1 MAKILETFKDRSLE
15 IGPLADAPAGP
26 WKHWKLARDA
36 EGIAWLGFDKQ
47 GSSANTLNEETL
59 GELNSVL
66 NEIEQ
71 NPPKGLVLRSL
82 KRSGFIAG
90 ADINQFR
97 DSSADQVAANLTSAH
112 GIVDRLD
119 NLKIPTVA
127 VIHGFCLGGGLEIAL
142 ACDYRVAVD
151 SARLGFPEVMLGLHP
166 GLGGTVRLPH
176 LINPVEAMTAM
187 LTGRNLDARRSKRLG
202 LVDAVT
208 QERHVAGAVRDAVAG
223 KLRLNRASTSVAL
236 MNLGPAR
243 TLLAKRMRTEAAK
256 KAPEKHYPAPY
267 ALIDLWERHG
277 GSKRT
282 MQREEIASFG
292 KLLATPT
299 SQNLVRVFFLR
310 EKLKGNAGGKWPG
323 ERVHVI
329 GAGTMGADIAA
340 WCAWNG
346 LTVTL
351 ADMKPEPLGAAMK
364 RAARLYERRARGKT
378 IAVRDALD
386 RLIPDLKGEGA
397 RHADLII
404 EAVPEVLGLK
414 QKIFAACE
422 AVMKPDAVLATNTS
436 SIPLEQLREG
446 LKRPERFLGIHF
458 FNPVPVLQLVEVVHH
473 DKVAQDVVGL
483 ANSFLGAIDKLPV
496 PIKSA
501 PGFLVNRALMPY
513 LVEALAMVDEGHK
526 KEAIDHA
533 AEDYGMPMGPIEL
546 ADEVGLDICLHV
558 ADVLREQLPR
568 PMPATPQWLRD
579 MVAKGELGKK
589 SGKGMYVW
597 KDGKAQKAKVEEQP
611 GPDFADRLIL
621 PMIDVLVTCL
631 REGVVADEESID
643 GSMIFAT
650 GFAPFRGG
658 PMNYARQRGIPDVV
672 ASLERLAAAHGDRFK
687 PDPGWA
693 NLK

>member
-1 MAKILETFKDRSLE
+1 
-15 IGPLADAPAGP
+15 
-26 WKHWKLARDA
+26 
-36 EGIAWLGFDKQ
+36 
-47 GSSANTLNEETL
+47 
-59 GELNSVL
+59 
-66 NEIEQ
+66 
-71 NPPKGLVLRSL
+71 
-82 KRSGFIAG
+82 
-90 ADINQFR
+90 
-97 DSSADQVAANLTSAH
+97 
-112 GIVDRLD
+112 
-119 NLKIPTVA
+119 
-127 VIHGFCLGGGLEIAL
+127 
-142 ACDYRVAVD
+142 
-151 SARLGFPEVMLGLHP
+151 
-166 GLGGTVRLPH
+166 
-176 LINPVEAMTAM
+176 
-187 LTGRNLDARRSKRLG
+187 
-202 LVDAVT
+202 
-208 QERHVAGAVRDAVAG
+208 
-223 KLRLNRASTSVAL
+223 
-236 MNLGPAR
+236 
-243 TLLAKRMRTEAAK
+243 
-256 KAPEKHYPAPY
+256 
-267 ALIDLWERHG
+267 
-277 GSKRT
+277 
-282 MQREEIASFG
+282 
-292 KLLATPT
+292 
-299 SQNLVRVFFLR
+299 
-310 EKLKGNAGGKWPG
+310 
-323 ERVHVI
+323 VHVI

-351 ADMKPEPLGAAMK
+351 ADMKSEPLGAAMK
-364 RAARLYERRARGKT
+364 RAARLYERRAHGKSM
-378 IAVRDALD
+378 AVRDALD

-422 AVMKPDAVLATNTS
+422 AVMKPDAILATNTS

-473 DKVAQDVVGL
+473 DRVAQDVVGL

-513 LVEALAMVDEGHK
+513 LVEALAMVHEGHK
-526 KEAIDHA
+526 KEAIDQA

-568 PMPATPQWLRD
+568 PMPDTPQWLRD

-589 SGKGMYVW
+589 TGKGMYVW
-597 KDGKAQKAKVEEQP
+597 KDGKPQKAEVAEKP

-621 PMIDVLVTCL
+621 PMLDVLVTCL
-631 REGVVADEESID
+631 REGVVTDEESID

-658 PMNYARQRGIPDVV
+658 PMKYARDRGIPDVV